1 MDGRLEIGVLGDL
14 KVTRG
19 GEAVV
24 LPPSRKTRAL
34 LAYLA
39 VVDRPQ
45 RRERLCELFWD
56 IPDDP
61 RGALRWSLSK
71 LRRIVDDEGRVR
83 LDAQRDTVF
92 LHTDGID
99 LDLDRVAGLDPERLE
114 EVETSTLEDAV
125 SAFRGGFLED
135 LYLSNCPEFEAW
147 RMAHANALEI
157 LRLRLLRDLIG
168 RLRDHPDRALP
179 HAHALRA
186 LSPEDEDL
194 AREVEAL
201 AAAARAAA
209 GTARLA
215 APPPPPPA
223 QADAP
228 EEDIRFCTT
237 RDGLRIAWAPAGA
250 GPPLL
255 RAGHWMSHLRYDR
268 ESPVW
273 RHWIKALSDG
283 HTFIRYDERCC
294 GLSGTTED
302 VSFEAMVGDLEAVAD
317 AAGHDR
323 FALLG
328 ISQGA
333 AVAVAYAVRHPGRV
347 SHLILYGGYVQGWRK
362 RGNPGE
368 IASREAMAV
377 LMREGWGQNHP
388 LFRQLFTSLFIP
400 GATPEQMAWL
410 NDLQMRTMSPAD
422 AYRLQASFGEVD
434 VSALLDRVSV
444 PTLVLHAR
452 EDGVAPLDQGRAFAR
467 GIAGARFVELDSAN
481 HILLAGEPAFDQFLR
496 ELRAFTGTE
505 QPRPRAP
512 APMPAPAPDQ
522 SRKQVTVL
530 ALEIISPLTA
540 FEDDDPEA
548 ALAVMDPLMA
558 AARRAVDDAGG
569 VVIGADPSGLTVLFG
584 APVAQEGHAWQ
595 ACRAALAIRDAV
607 SVQSGGSARMRAGI
621 DTGEAV
627 VRGSGTLAAFS
638 GGLEVA
644 GAPVRLARTLTGC
657 LRRAA
662 IAATDRARSAAGGS
676 VRTEPLPRSE
686 CPGWSRDR
694 PVFEVLEENRAL
706 TRWHL
711 RAGRILTP
719 MVGRETELQLLIR
732 ALGRARAGHGQ
743 VVGVVADPGLGKSRL
758 THEFLASEAVAG
770 CILVEVG
777 ALEFDANV
785 SHGVL
790 RKLVRALLGIG
801 ETDPPEA
808 ARAAV
813 SRRLSVLPGSEA
825 LLPPL
830 LFALDQPPADAA
842 WDTLDAGARRERM
855 TEAVRVLLSL
865 EARRAPVVL
874 LVEDLHWMDP
884 GSDAVLARLVEGL
897 DALGVLLLVTYR
909 PEYHPP
915 WSGRSSFQPLRL
927 DPLDRWETQEL
938 VRALLGDDPSVA
950 TLLTLLAERADGVPL
965 FAEETVRTLVQDGRL
980 EGRPSRYRALVPV
993 TAVEVPPTVQSVI
1006 AARIDR
1012 LAEDDRHLL
1021 QAAAVV
1027 GKDVPV
1033 ALLEAVADLPPDRLA
1048 AALGR
1053 LQAAEFLFET
1063 QCYPEREYTFKHAIT
1078 HDVAYASL
1086 LRDRRRTIH
1095 AGVLAAMEALYA
1107 GRLTDHIEK
1116 LADHA
1121 VEAEAWDKAARYLVE
1136 AADRAIDRSAYAA
1149 AAQALEKAARALSAL
1164 PETPEALRRAV
1175 DIRTRMRPAL
1185 DGIGAFHAAFERLQ
1199 EARALAARL
1208 EDPERLAQVLLHT
1221 SYIESTHGRLDDAI
1235 ATADALKALAKAK
1248 GLERYGRE
1256 ADLAASQALLLR
1268 SDAKAAERRL
1278 APHHD
1283 HFVGLR
1289 GDRFGQ
1295 FGTRS
1300 VWYLGHAALAA
1311 AYLGDATR
1319 ARTLSDQA
1327 ATLAAETGRPF
1338 DTFFATYFRTRALLL
1353 TDARAID
1360 IPAVEAAA
1368 AGCREHP
1375 KLIFQCWLL
1384 ATLGHALLLRGD
1396 GTMTLAAAATLDAA
1410 QAAADRF
1417 HMRQFLDYASVVRAC
1432 CPAAPG
1438 VDPIARRAALRE
1450 ALARTE
1456 AMRDRWL
1463 RVQVLRALAQALADA
1478 GQAAEAAALLDDAL
1492 RTAEAA
1498 GYRLE
1503 ADRCRAAMKTG
1514 APLGVS
1520 ATATSPAP
1528 GR

>member
-14 KVTRG
+14 KVTRA
-19 GEAVV
+19 GEAVA

-45 RRERLCELFWD
+45 RRERLCEMFWD

-71 LRRIVDDEGRVR
+71 LRRIVDDESRAR

-99 LDLDRVAGLDPERLE
+99 LDIDRVAGLDPDRLDG
-114 EVETSTLEDAV
+114 VETSTLEDAV
-125 SAFRGGFLED
+125 AAFRGGFLED
-135 LYLSNCPEFEAW
+135 LYLSNSPEFEAW
-147 RMAHANALEI
+147 RTAHANGLEI
-157 LRLRLLRDLIG
+157 LRLRLLRELIG

-186 LSPEDEDL
+186 LSPEDDAL

-201 AAAARAAA
+201 AAAARAVA
-209 GTARLA
+209 GSVRAHPPTPEVASPEDVRTCTAS
-215 APPPPPPA
+215 
-223 QADAP
+223 
-228 EEDIRFCTT
+228 
-237 RDGLRIAWAPAGA
+237 DGLRIAWAPVGT

-273 RHWIKALSDG
+273 RHWIRALSES

-294 GLSGTTED
+294 GLSEAGGD
-302 VSFEAMVGDLEAVAD
+302 VSFDAMVGDLEAVAD

-328 ISQGA
+328 VSQGA
-333 AVAVAYAVRHPGRV
+333 AVAVAYAVRHPERL

-362 RGNPGE
+362 RGNAGE
-368 IASREAMAV
+368 IASREALAV

-400 GATPEQMAWL
+400 GATAEQMAWL
-410 NDLQMRTMSPAD
+410 NDLQLRTMSPAD
-422 AYRLQASFGEVD
+422 AYRLQESFGDVD
-434 VSALLDRVSV
+434 VTALLDRVAV

-452 EDGVAPLDQGRAFAR
+452 EDGVAPLEQGRAFAR

-481 HILLAGEPAFDQFLR
+481 HILLDGEPAFDHFLA
-496 ELRAFTGTE
+496 ELRAFTAIE
-505 QPRPRAP
+505 QPRPVVPAP
-512 APMPAPAPDQ
+512 APVQAPDQ

-530 ALEIISPLTA
+530 ALEIVSPLTA

-548 ALAVMDPLMA
+548 ALAVMDPLTA
-558 AARRAVDDAGG
+558 AARRAVEDAGG
-569 VVIGADPSGLTVLFG
+569 TVIGADPSGLTALFG
-584 APVAQEGHAWQ
+584 APVAREGHAWQ
-595 ACRAALAIRDAV
+595 ACRAALSTRDAV
-607 SVQSGGSARMRAGI
+607 EHLSQGGARLRAGI

-627 VRGSGTLAAFS
+627 VRGSGSFAAFA

-644 GAPVRLARTLTGC
+644 GAPVRLARTLSGC

-662 IAATDRARSAAGGS
+662 IAVTDRARTAAGGS
-676 VRTEPLPRSE
+676 VRTEPLPRAD

-706 TRWHL
+706 SRWHL
-711 RAGRILTP
+711 RAGRSLTP
-719 MVGRETELQLLIR
+719 LVGRETELQLLSR

-743 VVGVVADPGLGKSRL
+743 AVGVVADPGLGKSRL

-801 ETDPPEA
+801 EADPSDA

-813 SRRLSVLPGSEA
+813 LRRLAALPGAEV

-830 LFALDQPPADAA
+830 LFALDQPPDDAG
-842 WDTLDAGARRERM
+842 WETLDAGARRDRM
-855 TEAVRVLLSL
+855 AEAVRVLLSL

-874 LVEDLHWMDP
+874 LVEDLHWMDA
-884 GSDAVLARLVEGL
+884 GSEAVLARVVEGL
-897 DALGVLLLVTYR
+897 DALGVLLLLTYR

-938 VRALLGDDPSVA
+938 VRALLGDDPSLA
-950 TLLTLLAERADGVPL
+950 TLTPLLVERSDGVPL

-1012 LAEDDRHLL
+1012 LEEDDRHLL

-1033 ALLEAVADLPPDRLA
+1033 ALLEAVAGLPPDRLA

-1086 LRDRRRTIH
+1086 LRDRRRSIH
-1095 AGVLAAMEALYA
+1095 AGVLAAMEDLHA

-1149 AAQALEKAARALSAL
+1149 AAQALETAARALAAQ
-1164 PETPEALRRAV
+1164 PETAETLRRAV

-1185 DGIGAFHAAFERLQ
+1185 DGIGAFHAAFERLK

-1208 EDPERLAQVLLHT
+1208 DDPERLAQVLLHT

-1235 ATADALKALAKAK
+1235 ATADALKALASAK

-1268 SDAKAAERRL
+1268 SDARDAERRL

-1289 GDRFGQ
+1289 ADRFGQ

-1311 AYLGDATR
+1311 AYLGDAAR

-1327 ATLAAETGRPF
+1327 EALAAETGRPF
-1338 DTFFATYFRTRALLL
+1338 DTFFATYFRTRGLLL
-1353 TDARAID
+1353 TDAQAID
-1360 IPAVEAAA
+1360 IPAVTAAA
-1368 AGCREHP
+1368 ADCRERP
-1375 KLIFQCWLL
+1375 KLIFQSWLL
-1384 ATLGHALLLRGD
+1384 ATLGHAQLLRGE
-1396 GTMTLAAAATLDAA
+1396 TVAAVATLDAA
-1410 QAAADRF
+1410 RAAAERF
-1417 HMRQFLDYASVVRAC
+1417 HMPQFRDYATVVRAC
-1432 CPAAPG
+1432 CAPAPG
-1438 VDPIARRAALRE
+1438 PLRD
-1450 ALARTE
+1450 ALALAE

-1463 RVQVLRALAQALADA
+1463 RVQVLRALADALAET
-1478 GQAAEAAALLDDAL
+1478 GQASEAAALLDDAL
-1492 RTAEAA
+1492 HTAEAN

-1503 ADRCRAAMKTG
+1503 AACCRAALKGRGG
-1514 APLGVS
+1514 AAFT

-1528 GR
+1528 ER